1 MNKSPNVTPLNL
13 HSISYVYDELSNQE
27 RGEFKLQKILNS
39 WLYEEV
45 EDFRRIKHEIDSS
58 QLNPNISTLKNILA
72 YSKKV
77 Y

>member
-1 MNKSPNVTPLNL
+1 MNPTITLSL
-13 HSISYVYDELSNQE
+13 HGISYVYGELSSAE
-27 RGEFKLQKILNS
+27 RGEFQLQKVLNS

-45 EDFRRIKHEIDSS
+45 VENEQLRHEIDSS

>member
-1 MNKSPNVTPLNL
+1 MSTNPTITLSL
-13 HSISYVYDELSNQE
+13 HGISYAYGELSGME
-27 RGEFKLQKILNS
+27 REEFKLQKIINS

-45 EDFRRIKHEIDSS
+45 EENRKLRHEIDNS